1 MRIGPITLASP
12 VVLAPMAGVTNVA
25 FRTLCR
31 ELEQARVGTVSGL
44 YVCEMVTARAL
55 VERHPVTMHMTTF
68 SADETPRSLQ
78 LYTVDPATTYA
89 AVKMIADEGLADHVD
104 MNFGCPV
111 PKVTRRGGGAAL
123 PYKRQLFGQIVAA
136 AVRGTEGT
144 DIPVTVK
151 YRIGIDD
158 DHHTHLEA
166 GRIAE
171 SEGAAA
177 VALHARTAAQ
187 RYSGTADWEQ
197 IARLKQHVQTIP
209 VLGNGDIF
217 EANDALTMMAVTG
230 CDGVVIGRGCLGRP
244 WLFAE
249 LSAAFTG
256 SPAPTPPNL
265 GEVADIIRRHGE
277 LLSEHFGEDKGMRD
291 MRKHI
296 AWYLHGFP
304 AGSDLRRAL
313 ALVKTRDELDRAA
326 GQTRR
331 RYAVPDRRRR
341 AARTS
346 GITGAGGV
354 AGRLADG
361 PRRLHGPVRGRRHA
375 LRRLK
380 PGHLTPSPDRVSGT
394 VSVPCGS
401 CCITR
406 RWPSPVAT
414 SAARLLLRRCDRNR
428 SRGYVA
434 LHRQRRP
441 EAPPRTRETSPDS
454 EAGRT

>member
-1 MRIGPITLASP
+1 MRIGTIELASP

-31 ELEQARVGTVSGL
+31 ELEQSKAGTVSGL

-68 SADETPRSLQ
+68 APDESPRSLQ
-78 LYTVDPATTYA
+78 LYTVDPDTTFA
-89 AVKMIADEGLADHVD
+89 AAKMIADEGLADHID

-123 PYKRQLFGQIVAA
+123 PYKRRLFGQIVAA
-136 AVRGTEGT
+136 AVRGTAGT

-151 YRIGIDD
+151 FRIGIDD
-158 DHHTHLEA
+158 EHHTHLDA

-187 RYSGTADWEQ
+187 RYSGTADWDQ
-197 IARLKQHVQTIP
+197 IALLKQQVRTIP
-209 VLGNGDIF
+209 VLGNGDIYD
-217 EANDALTMMAVTG
+217 ASDALAMMASTG

-256 SPAPTPPNL
+256 RPAPTPPTL
-265 GEVADIIRRHGE
+265 GEVADIIRRHGA
-277 LLSEHFGEDKGMRD
+277 LLADHFGEDKGMRD
-291 MRKHI
+291 IRKHV

-313 ALVKTRDELDRAA
+313 ALVKTLNELDELLTRLDGEVPFPEA
-326 GQTRR
+326 GN
-331 RYAVPDRRRR
+331 
-341 AARTS
+341 
-346 GITGAGGV
+346 
-354 AGRLADG
+354 G
-361 PRRLHGPVRGRRHA
+361 PRGRQGSPARV
-375 LRRLK
+375 LL
-380 PGHLTPSPDRVSGT
+380 PDGWLTDPDDCRVPEGADVMHSG
-394 VSVPCGS
+394 G
-401 CCITR
+401 
-406 RWPSPVAT
+406 
-414 SAARLLLRRCDRNR
+414 
-428 SRGYVA
+428 
-434 LHRQRRP
+434 
-441 EAPPRTRETSPDS
+441 
-454 EAGRT
+454 

>member
-1 MRIGPITLASP
+1 LRIGPITLASP

-31 ELEQARVGTVSGL
+31 ELEQSKVGTVSGL

-68 SADETPRSLQ
+68 APDESPRSLQ

-89 AVKMIADEGLADHVD
+89 AAKMIADDNLADHID

-111 PKVTRRGGGAAL
+111 PKVTKRGGGAAL
-123 PYKRQLFGQIVAA
+123 PFKRRLFGQIVAA
-136 AVRGTEGT
+136 AVRATEGT

-151 YRIGIDD
+151 FRIGIDD
-158 DHHTHLEA
+158 EHHTHLDA

-171 SEGAAA
+171 AEGAAA

-197 IARLKQHVQTIP
+197 IALLKQQVQTIP
-209 VLGNGDIF
+209 VLGNGDIYD
-217 EANDALTMMAVTG
+217 ASDALTMMASTG

-256 SPAPTPPNL
+256 GPAPTPPTL
-265 GEVADIIRRHGE
+265 GEVADIVRRHGE
-277 LLSEHFGEDKGMRD
+277 LLTAHFGEDKGMRD
-291 MRKHI
+291 IRKHV

-313 ALVKTRDELDRAA
+313 AMVKTLDELDALLDRLDGTVEFPEAA
-326 GQTRR
+326 T
-331 RYAVPDRRRR
+331 
-341 AARTS
+341 
-346 GITGAGGV
+346 
-354 AGRLADG
+354 G
-361 PRRLHGPVRGRRHA
+361 PRGRQ
-375 LRRLK
+375 
-380 PGHLTPSPDRVSGT
+380 GSPARVSLPEGWLDDPEDCT
-394 VSVPCGS
+394 VP
-401 CCITR
+401 
-406 RWPSPVAT
+406 
-414 SAARLLLRRCDRNR
+414 
-428 SRGYVA
+428 
-434 LHRQRRP
+434 
-441 EAPPRTRETSPDS
+441 
-454 EAGRT
+454 AGADVMHSGG